1 MIFDLIQQMMSGDP
15 DKISLAMAIMTI
27 PVVLISLCFHEL
39 SHGYI
44 AHKLGDPTAKIYG
57 RLTMNPLSHLDPFG
71 TLSMMLFGI
80 GWAKPV
86 PINPRNFKN
95 PKKGMA
101 LTGLAGPVSN
111 MILAFVSLLALRIIN
126 AITTLSFY
134 LKGGVLYYITKDQ
147 YSILDFVALFLIVN
161 TLLNISLA
169 VFNLIPIPPFD
180 GSRIF
185 YFILPDKY
193 YFSVMRYERIIMM
206 ITLVA
211 LFGGALDIPL
221 YYARAGIM
229 NLFDFIIG
237 LVPFL

>member
-1 MIFDLIQQMMSGDP
+1 MIFDLLQQLMSGDP
-15 DKISLAMAIMTI
+15 DKVGLLLAVMTI

-44 AHKLGDPTAKIYG
+44 AYKLGDPTAKIYG
-57 RLTMNPLSHLDPFG
+57 RLTMNPLSHLDPIG
-71 TLSMMLFGI
+71 TLCMMLFGI

-86 PINPRNFKN
+86 PVNARNFRN

-111 MILAFVSLLALRIIN
+111 LILAFLSLIVLRIIDAFAN
-126 AITTLSFY
+126 
-134 LKGGVLYYITKDQ
+134 LKFMLDDGKIYYIANVQ
-147 YSILDFVALFLIVN
+147 YSILDFIALFLIVS
-161 TLLNISLA
+161 TYLNISLA

-185 YFILPDKY
+185 YFLLPDRY
-193 YFSVMRYERIIMM
+193 YFSVMKYERIIMIVTM
-206 ITLVA
+206 VA
-211 LFGGALDIPL
+211 LFGGALDVPL
-221 YYARAGIM
+221 AYVRQGVM
-229 NLFDFIIG
+229 SLFDFLIG